1 MNKET
6 IEIKKDS
13 VIEVYNTARNTSDY
27 GTLHALESLF
37 GIDFFKPKDVRE
49 RIKTFD
55 DAIDWEQRR
64 YEIAKDIMAAFLSN
78 SCVDVHGDS
87 AEEHASDAV
96 LYADELI
103 SELKKGSQDEPKMD

>member
-1 MNKET
+1 MNRET

-13 VIEVYNTARNTSDY
+13 VIEVYNTARNTNDY
-27 GTLHALESLF
+27 GTLHALETLF

-78 SCVDVHGDS
+78 SCSDIHTGNPDEQGKHSVMVADARS
-87 AEEHASDAV
+87 AEFN
-96 LYADELI
+96 
-103 SELKKGSQDEPKMD
+103 KGGAR

>member
-1 MNKET
+1 MNRET

-13 VIEVYNTARNTSDY
+13 VIEVYNTARNTNDY
-27 GTLHALESLF
+27 GTLHALETLF

-78 SCVDVHGDS
+78 SC
-87 AEEHASDAV
+87 SDIHTGNPDDQAKYSV
-96 LYADELI
+96 MFADALI
-103 SELKKGSQDEPKMD
+103 AELKKGGAR